1 MIVEVALAVMQRSL
15 NMIFKKRRRENL
27 YLLIGEQLF
36 ILIFETIKNIDE
48 NCLIKWLE
56 PEKDEVT
63 RAD

>member
-1 MIVEVALAVMQRSL
+1 MIVEVALAVMHRSL
-15 NMIFKKRRRENL
+15 NMIFKKPRRENL

>member
-1 MIVEVALAVMQRSL
+1 MIVEVALAIMHRSF
-15 NMIFKKRRRENL
+15 NMIFKKPRRENL